1 MKRPNARIARF
12 VAIMLAGGLDRA
24 PTRAPMCTSNAT
36 RRGVRGGFH
45 GGVSALAVLGAVFGA
60 TASAFNTAAYAQ
72 VLDLDG
78 AKAGPT
84 LPAENAA
91 TELSQELTTEAAQL
105 ERAAAGLTGEARD
118 AALAKARLR
127 RLAAI
132 FFELS
137 AAKSWNESGPSVA
150 GIRLVA
156 MLGRVDAL
164 VDATASGRRL
174 KDGMP
179 LPQADA
185 QRAAQQLGELAKL
198 SLDRARAACSAKPRD
213 MQRQIAEAMAETLA
227 PLVELCAIVEESR
240 IEDAWPLV
248 DDGKDVDSVRAATR
262 ADIESMR
269 KAADQLAADAGG
281 PALLAAL
288 DACVARGTS
297 ASALSD
303 LRLVREAL
311 ATLEWL
317 AAEKAERPPRPIPDA
332 AIARA
337 TARITLALEDL
348 AIRTPAGA
356 GGAPTPADSARTRLA
371 SLEVC
376 VRAARTMLSL
386 REDPDLPQA
395 SRQALSDAAAALIGA
410 ELTGDERARAR
421 VAKRILDACAAADRL
436 VSAEKAEVPRDLKD
450 VARALDRD
458 GRIATKAL
466 PVAFAAMAEDPSRA
480 ADPDNL
486 SALERVLSIDV
497 DRARIARMQLL
508 IDRIGAIDAKSGR
521 AFVAQMKRTAKVLLD
536 PLKRGEAQAVLAT
549 LDAQAATALPFPYE
563 DELKRRT
570 DRALTLTGGRA
581 SDVAEA
587 AGRIRAQWAIALSAG
602 NFNGIEAMRLTRTA
616 RLCACLRALDQVEEA
631 VNRPRGDRLA
641 LWGGWASRRA
651 ALAPATQDLIA
662 RSVLACQSLLA
673 TSQPSSNSDQD
684 AQCERDVA
692 ALERAIPLVSLVARI
707 ERMLSPA
714 LPDST
719 GMVSAMLAPLVQAP
733 APDAFLAD
741 EWTTLASVDRA
752 LFESEYARR
761 KGDVKL
767 REELAAYI
775 AELCREI
782 TARTFGTALEETTPM
797 KPTPEQT
804 TRDRTSRDTP
814 SRDTP
819 SRNTPP
825 GQAAPTQNSRR
836 RATSSN

>member
-1 MKRPNARIARF
+1 
-12 VAIMLAGGLDRA
+12 
-24 PTRAPMCTSNAT
+24 
-36 RRGVRGGFH
+36 
-45 GGVSALAVLGAVFGA
+45 
-60 TASAFNTAAYAQ
+60 
-72 VLDLDG
+72 
-78 AKAGPT
+78 
-84 LPAENAA
+84 
-91 TELSQELTTEAAQL
+91 
-105 ERAAAGLTGEARD
+105 
-118 AALAKARLR
+118 
-127 RLAAI
+127 
-132 FFELS
+132 
-137 AAKSWNESGPSVA
+137 
-150 GIRLVA
+150 
-156 MLGRVDAL
+156 
-164 VDATASGRRL
+164 
-174 KDGMP
+174 
-179 LPQADA
+179 
-185 QRAAQQLGELAKL
+185 
-198 SLDRARAACSAKPRD
+198 
-213 MQRQIAEAMAETLA
+213 
-227 PLVELCAIVEESR
+227 
-240 IEDAWPLV
+240 
-248 DDGKDVDSVRAATR
+248 
-262 ADIESMR
+262 
-269 KAADQLAADAGG
+269 
-281 PALLAAL
+281 
-288 DACVARGTS
+288 
-297 ASALSD
+297 
-303 LRLVREAL
+303 
-311 ATLEWL
+311 
-317 AAEKAERPPRPIPDA
+317 
-332 AIARA
+332 
-337 TARITLALEDL
+337 
-348 AIRTPAGA
+348 
-356 GGAPTPADSARTRLA
+356 
-371 SLEVC
+371 
-376 VRAARTMLSL
+376 
-386 REDPDLPQA
+386 
-395 SRQALSDAAAALIGA
+395 
-410 ELTGDERARAR
+410 
-421 VAKRILDACAAADRL
+421 
-436 VSAEKAEVPRDLKD
+436 
-450 VARALDRD
+450 
-458 GRIATKAL
+458 
-466 PVAFAAMAEDPSRA
+466 
-480 ADPDNL
+480 
-486 SALERVLSIDV
+486 
-497 DRARIARMQLL
+497 MQLL

-782 TARTFGTALEETTPM
+782 TARTFGTAIEETTPM

-804 TRDRTSRDTP
+804 TRDRTSRDTT
-814 SRDTP
+814 SRDTT
-819 SRNTPP
+819 SRDTTSRDTTSRDTTSRDTPP
-825 GQAAPTQNSRR
+825 GQAAPTQNSLR
-836 RATSSN
+836 RATRSN